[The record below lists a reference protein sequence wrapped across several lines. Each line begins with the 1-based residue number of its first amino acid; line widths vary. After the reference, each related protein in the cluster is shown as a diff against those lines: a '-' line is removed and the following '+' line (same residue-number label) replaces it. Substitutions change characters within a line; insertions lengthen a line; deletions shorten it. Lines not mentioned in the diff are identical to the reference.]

1 MSNLE
6 TPREDR
12 ESPSPV
18 SLSKKGNKNQNKTKK
33 KKKSKNF
40 LKMVRKGGIRMVEIL
55 GSSMENRS
63 SLLGVQ
69 LCTRRDRSGRAV
81 EEPGP
86 VRVWDSVSGIQV
98 LSLGPV
104 CSLSIKE

>member
-18 SLSKKGNKNQNKTKK
+18 SLSKKRKQKPKQDQK

-40 LKMVRKGGIRMVEIL
+40 LKDGQEGWNQNDGNL
-55 GSSMENRS
+55 GLFHGE
-63 SLLGVQ
+63 
-69 LCTRRDRSGRAV
+69 
-81 EEPGP
+81 
-86 VRVWDSVSGIQV
+86 
-98 LSLGPV
+98 
-104 CSLSIKE
+104 

>member
-33 KKKSKNF
+33 KKSKNF
-40 LKMVRKGGIRMVEIL
+40 LKDGQEGWNQNDGNL
-55 GSSMENRS
+55 GLFHGE
-63 SLLGVQ
+63 
-69 LCTRRDRSGRAV
+69 
-81 EEPGP
+81 
-86 VRVWDSVSGIQV
+86 
-98 LSLGPV
+98 
-104 CSLSIKE
+104 

>member
-33 KKKSKNF
+33 KIQKLSQDGQEGWNQND
-40 LKMVRKGGIRMVEIL
+40 GNL
-55 GSSMENRS
+55 G
-63 SLLGVQ
+63 LFHG
-69 LCTRRDRSGRAV
+69 D
-81 EEPGP
+81 
-86 VRVWDSVSGIQV
+86 
-98 LSLGPV
+98 
-104 CSLSIKE
+104 